1 MTSSPLKKGH
11 FSLSYFLM
19 SWTMAVRSSFGHAY
33 VLQMSGADCRWR
45 WAGCRA
51 TNSGQIIREDLE
63 ATLKTNMQRDWG
75 LADTENIKGR
85 IQPVTSD
92 LGEVMDDSH
101 CAITATL
108 VYSVSPRPISSSHG
122 PREMIRWKL
131 LLSLSDVESLWGF
144 FFSFLGIDFRSL
156 VLITKFQD
164 FYGSFFSPDFLEK
177 YVKNPR
183 NS

>member
-51 TNSGQIIREDLE
+51 TRDNSGQIIRENLE
-63 ATLKTNMQRDWG
+63 ATFTSFTQMWHRWKTNMQRDWD

-85 IQPVTSD
+85 IQPVISH
-92 LGEVMDDSH
+92 LGEVMDESH

-108 VYSVSPRPISSSHG
+108 VYSVSPRPISSYHG
-122 PREMIRWKL
+122 RREMIRWKL
-131 LLSLSDVESLWGF
+131 LLSLSDVESLCF
-144 FFSFLGIDFRSL
+144 FFHF
-156 VLITKFQD
+156 
-164 FYGSFFSPDFLEK
+164 
-177 YVKNPR
+177 
-183 NS
+183 

>member
-51 TNSGQIIREDLE
+51 TRDNSGQIIRENLE
-63 ATLKTNMQRDWG
+63 ATFKTNMQRDWD

-85 IQPVTSD
+85 IQPVISH
-92 LGEVMDDSH
+92 LGEVMDESH

-108 VYSVSPRPISSSHG
+108 VYSVSPRPISSYHG
-122 PREMIRWKL
+122 RWEMIRWKL
-131 LLSLSDVESLWGF
+131 LLSLSDVESLWF
-144 FFSFLGIDFRSL
+144 FFHF
-156 VLITKFQD
+156 
-164 FYGSFFSPDFLEK
+164 
-177 YVKNPR
+177 
-183 NS
+183 